1 MFCYHKTKSLAGGIL
16 PPNTPFF
23 QLSEFGMRDKIARVR
38 LTQDEH
44 EQLSKLAD
52 ENDLTLSEY
61 IRRSALKRKTK
72 ITTEFEKALYFEIN
86 RIGNNLNQIAK
97 YVNTNKKL
105 DKFVL
110 KSLVSIERELKELL
124 K

>member
-1 MFCYHKTKSLAGGIL
+1 
-16 PPNTPFF
+16 
-23 QLSEFGMRDKIARVR
+23 MRDKIARVR